1 MLALHTYNVIF
12 REYSLAGG
20 AVLAVIMLF
29 ISLGLTLAYRRLL
42 RSEGAL

>member
-1 MLALHTYNVIF
+1 
-12 REYSLAGG
+12 
-20 AVLAVIMLF
+20 VIMLF